1 MEEIKPLP
9 EVFGTMDHLHNSVK
23 VYCEMMEI
31 FGLDLKLS
39 GIRPGPTSGMM
50 EQLLAQQRKRDE
62 SRH

>member
-9 EVFGTMDHLHNSVK
+9 EHFGSLDHIHESAKLW
-23 VYCEMMEI
+23 CEMMEI

-50 EQLLAQQRKRDE
+50 EQLLAQKRGNE